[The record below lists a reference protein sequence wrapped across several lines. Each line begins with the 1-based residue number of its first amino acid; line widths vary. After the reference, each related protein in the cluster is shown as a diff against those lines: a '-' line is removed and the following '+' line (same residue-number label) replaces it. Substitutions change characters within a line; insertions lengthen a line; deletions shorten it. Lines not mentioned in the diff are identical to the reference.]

1 MILKDLK
8 AYLLSLPTRLDNFVV
23 VNGEMIANADDK
35 LLVFTNNS
43 LHTVYVDEK
52 LKEIQFLHQSE
63 DDIKNLLNTTDN
75 GDS

>member
-8 AYLLSLPTRLDNFVV
+8 AYLLSLPTRLDNFTV
-23 VNGEMIANADDK
+23 VNGEMIANKDDK
-35 LLVFTNNS
+35 VLVLTNNT
-43 LHTVYVDEK
+43 LATVYVDEK

-63 DDIKNLLNTTDN
+63 EDIKTLLRTN